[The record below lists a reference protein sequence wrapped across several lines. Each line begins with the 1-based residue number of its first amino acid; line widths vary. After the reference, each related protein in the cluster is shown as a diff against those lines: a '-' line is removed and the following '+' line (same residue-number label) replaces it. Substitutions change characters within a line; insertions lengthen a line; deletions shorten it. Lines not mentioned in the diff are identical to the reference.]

1 MKVNSNVKK
10 YLDNILQIQSISS
23 YYILFSDNKR
33 YYYKEISYYL
43 KDILDYFNLI
53 NFHFSLPL
61 ISSLNDPFL
70 LFEYDESKDYSTLE
84 ISSSMIHH
92 LSLLHEKSMDYVVYT
107 EEKKRELYDKNF
119 YLICSRIKYFEELE
133 KTILEYDFP
142 PPKYYLLLKNISKI
156 YRLLN
161 FSLNKLDEWYE
172 ADDSKE
178 RISFLVEDVSLK
190 NYSYKYSS
198 FYDYGSLKKDIFLY
212 DFVSF
217 YQNEYY
223 RCDMNQLFYL
233 YQKNVTFSRS
243 ELSLFYS
250 LISIPFTVS
259 FTKHSFADTIRV
271 RELVDYV
278 DSTELFLSKEYKKNQ
293 EANKE
298 VFKEENNDV

>member
-1 MKVNSNVKK
+1 MKANSNVKK
-10 YLDNILQIQSISS
+10 YLDSILQIQSISS
-23 YYILFSDNKR
+23 YYILFSDNKK

-43 KDILDYFNLI
+43 KDIFDYFSLI
-53 NFHFSLPL
+53 NFRFALPL
-61 ISSLNDPFL
+61 ISSLDDPFL
-70 LFEYDESKDYSTLE
+70 LVEYDESKDYSTLE
-84 ISSSMIHH
+84 ISSDMIHH
-92 LSLLHEKSMDYVVYT
+92 LSLLHEKSMDYVIYT
-107 EEKKRELYDKNF
+107 EEKKKELYDKNF
-119 YLICSRIKYFEELE
+119 YLIRSRIKYFEELE
-133 KTILEYDFP
+133 KNILEYDFP

-172 ADDSKE
+172 YDESRE
-178 RISFLVEDVSLK
+178 RISFLVEDVSLE

-217 YQNEYY
+217 YQSEYY
-223 RCDMNQLFYL
+223 KCDMNQLFYL
-233 YQKNVTFSRS
+233 YQKNIPFSKS

-259 FTKHSFADTIRV
+259 FTDHSFADTIRV